1 MKTLKIKPRATMQ
14 TIIVVSAIAV
24 FAALVLIDRMV
35 NGTLYSFGLHL
46 SPQWAFPYQIY
57 FDLGI
62 ALLVVNAVSASL
74 LGLTNR
80 FERGKEPEK
89 SSTLGK
95 GKELVSTPQISPAA
109 KSTEEKTEIK
119 SSSEKGLIEKTLP
132 VLRYC
137 RYCSFENEPDAV
149 FCEKCGK
156 NMVAKNRDFALTRR
170 LFCRACGVK
179 NKVSAVYCKSC
190 GQLLN

>member
-1 MKTLKIKPRATMQ
+1 MQ

-80 FERGKEPEK
+80 FERGKEPEEN
-89 SSTLGK
+89 STLGQ

-109 KSTEEKTEIK
+109 QSTEEKTAIK
-119 SSSEKGLIEKTLP
+119 S
-132 VLRYC
+132 
-137 RYCSFENEPDAV
+137 
-149 FCEKCGK
+149 
-156 NMVAKNRDFALTRR
+156 
-170 LFCRACGVK
+170 
-179 NKVSAVYCKSC
+179 
-190 GQLLN
+190 LL